1 MGKLR
6 QFRNKFPQYND
17 LSDEELAV
25 LIHRKNYPDL
35 PFESFAQDIGLR
47 SKQQKLEKDLKEA
60 KQTERER
67 ADRLVQLSERLRY
80 AESELDKK
88 NEQVVKILE
97 KIKRADQSESVS
109 IRKLEKELAKA
120 KRDAHLAQ
128 QDLKRA
134 GNQSH
139 GDPGIKNL
147 IKQLREKNRAY
158 EQRMA
163 KLESEARESKR
174 RAEDYAEKLREERVN
189 SNKGNAQSGE
199 PKTWKECAETL
210 GLSGNEFTLKD
221 VTNAYKKRMREVHP
235 DRVMTMDED
244 FKKMAE
250 VKSKNVNSAYDY
262 FKKYFKNK

>member
-1 MGKLR
+1 M
-6 QFRNKFPQYND
+6 
-17 LSDEELAV
+17 
-25 LIHRKNYPDL
+25 
-35 PFESFAQDIGLR
+35 
-47 SKQQKLEKDLKEA
+47 
-60 KQTERER
+60 
-67 ADRLVQLSERLRY
+67 
-80 AESELDKK
+80 
-88 NEQVVKILE
+88 
-97 KIKRADQSESVS
+97 
-109 IRKLEKELAKA
+109 
-120 KRDAHLAQ
+120 
-128 QDLKRA
+128 KRA

-174 RAEDYAEKLREERVN
+174 KAENYAEKLREERVN

-199 PKTWKECAETL
+199 PKTWKECAKAL